1 MKIHLHDFAGHPFQ
15 AQLSRALAR
24 RGHEVSHSFSSQYV
38 SGKGALERRP
48 DDPNNLRFSP
58 ITAATDFNKYAPA
71 QRLKF
76 EFLYSRALARA
87 LSVNPPDVAILCN
100 IPLIAHRRVTACLQR
115 AKIPWVYWHQDIC
128 SVAMGQE
135 LMQRLPRPVAAPAAR
150 YLVSLEKY
158 CLQRA
163 AVVVPIDT
171 GFSDTYRMW
180 GAQDVRPRVI
190 PNWAPLDEIMPMTR
204 ENAWAQRNGLP
215 VGRTRLLYSGT
226 LGRKHNPMLLLDLL
240 DKLERNGVAA
250 DLTVVSEGDGADLV
264 RQHAMHRDNVR
275 VLPFQ
280 TAAALPEVLASADFL
295 VAILEPGA
303 ANYSVPSKV
312 LSYLAAGRPIVG
324 LMPEGNAA
332 SVALRE
338 AGSLVATPAA
348 AGVSAAAD
356 WVKRMSSDRAATT
369 LIGNGSRVYA
379 EKHFNIE
386 QVTDEFETVIMQVRE
401 QEVRNTNDDVLA
413 NR

>member
-15 AQLSRALAR
+15 AQLSRALAK
-24 RGHEVSHSFSSQYV
+24 RGYEVSHSFSAQYV

-58 ITAATDFNKYAPA
+58 ITVATDFNKYAPA

-76 EFLYSRALARA
+76 ELLYSRALARA

-100 IPLIAHRRVTACLQR
+100 IPLIAHRRVTACLR
-115 AKIPWVYWHQDIC
+115 KAKIPWVYWHQDIC
-128 SVAMGQE
+128 SAAMGQE

-163 AVVVPIDT
+163 AVVVPIDS

-264 RQHAMHRDNVR
+264 RQHAMHRDDVR

-332 SVALRE
+332 SVALRD
-338 AGSLVATPAA
+338 AGSFVAPPADS
-348 AGVSAAAD
+348 GVSAAAN
-356 WVKRMSSDRAATT
+356 WIGRTSSDGTAHRIIAESAR
-369 LIGNGSRVYA
+369 SYA
-379 EKHFNIE
+379 EELFGIE
-386 QVTDEFETVIMQVRE
+386 QITDQFESVIIEVKDRE
-401 QEVRNTNDDVLA
+401 SGDVDGGVLLS
-413 NR
+413 R